1 MSGDKEEWEEVRHST
16 DKKPRAVPGRNR
28 WNDGNRIRYD
38 RGRNSEPAGRSGVHG
53 NPKLK
58 GVVFDVLGNA
68 SKIAVCFK
76 INVEQC
82 SECAGSEFKD
92 NLVGAVAAIKT
103 S

>member
-1 MSGDKEEWEEVRHST
+1 M
-16 DKKPRAVPGRNR
+16 
-28 WNDGNRIRYD
+28 
-38 RGRNSEPAGRSGVHG
+38 PAGRLGIIG
-53 NPKLK
+53 NPKLG
-58 GVVFDVLGNA
+58 GVMSDVLGNT